1 MDLPLKVLF
10 YSQHSCYLFFRYFG
24 TTSNPIRFSRHESFA
39 NPIGHIFVYG
49 PLWWNT
55 FKRHLHCLYYGPLI
69 PYDVIVVCIPSP
81 EGATENSNIS
91 SLRDYVISSRHAL
104 KIALWNN
111 TVTKEWFT
119 LKMVYANVYAFPCSN
134 FYVKSRTPWFTFDP
148 SILRLFPLFLCHL
161 GILLKVNYIKQP
173 GVLYCSLS
181 SMVQAERKL
190 PVLRVKRV

>member
-1 MDLPLKVLF
+1 MA
-10 YSQHSCYLFFRYFG
+10 YMR
-24 TTSNPIRFSRHESFA
+24 
-39 NPIGHIFVYG
+39 
-49 PLWWNT
+49 NT
-55 FKRHLHCLYYGPLI
+55 FMRHLYCPYYGPLI
-69 PYDVIVVCIPSP
+69 PYDVIVVCILSS

-91 SLRDYVISSRHAL
+91 LLRDYVISSRHAL

-134 FYVKSRTPWFTFDP
+134 FYVKFRAPWFTFDP
-148 SILRLFPLFLCHL
+148 LILRLFSLFLCHL
-161 GILLKVNYIKQP
+161 NILLKVNYIKQP
-173 GVLYCSLS
+173 GVRYCSLS